1 MLALVVTGLMAQA
14 HATAWPDF
22 SDYPAQ
28 TPVLTSSKPLRLLRQ
43 SHWLARRYP
52 SAIRHDLQANPSPNF
67 AGHYRVSMM
76 GCGTACKVIAITD
89 LRTGRVSGLP
99 GSANHPSGSSVVF
112 ANPISWLLPEEQPLT
127 EFRQDSN
134 LLILSGC
141 LEGRAPAGFH
151 SFVMHN
157 GQLKRLRFDRPPL
170 STALM
175 ADDPTL
181 DQQRWNDR
189 LDQECS
195 S

>member
-1 MLALVVTGLMAQA
+1 MLAFVVTGLMAQA
-14 HATAWPDF
+14 RATEWPDF

-28 TPVLTSSKPLRLLRQ
+28 KTALKSSKPLPLLRH
-43 SHWLARRYP
+43 SHWLARRYAL
-52 SAIRHDLQANPSPNF
+52 AIRHDLQENPSPNF

-76 GCGTACKVIAITD
+76 GCGTTCKVIVITD

-99 GSANHPSGSSVVF
+99 GSVNQPSGSRVVF
-112 ANPISWLLPEEQPLT
+112 ANPISWLPPEEQPST

-141 LEGRAPAGFH
+141 LDGRAPAGFH
-151 SFVMHN
+151 SFVMHS

-170 STALM
+170 SVALM

-181 DQQRWNDR
+181 DQQHWNER